1 MNRSR
6 TSNDAPPRGRVVV
19 LTGPSGVG
27 KTTVSQRLL
36 TDPRLLRV
44 ITATTRPPRPG
55 EVDGCDYLFLSRT
68 AFVQRRE
75 RGEFLEW
82 AVVYDE
88 FYGTPLAQVEA
99 VVASGKDA
107 LLVIDVQGAGQVKQA
122 RPEALFLFLLPPDLE
137 TLEKRLAGRGTE
149 RDAQVEGRLD
159 QAAREMAE
167 ADWFDHCVVNDEV
180 EKAVEALRAILWPD

>member
-1 MNRSR
+1 
-6 TSNDAPPRGRVVV
+6 VVV